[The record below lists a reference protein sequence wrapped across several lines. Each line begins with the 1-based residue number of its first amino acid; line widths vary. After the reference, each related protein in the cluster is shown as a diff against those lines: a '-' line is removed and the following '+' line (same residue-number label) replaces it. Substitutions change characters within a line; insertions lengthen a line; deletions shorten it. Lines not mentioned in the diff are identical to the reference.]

1 MIFIENN
8 FLIFYKNY
16 VIIFIESE
24 EKPMNKKEFKKSQ
37 EELAEY
43 LQFKRR
49 GFIVPA
55 KKGRGSIYKRNIKHK
70 NRKEEI

>member
-1 MIFIENN
+1 
-8 FLIFYKNY
+8 
-16 VIIFIESE
+16 
-24 EKPMNKKEFKKSQ
+24 MNKKEFKKSQ

-43 LQFKRR
+43 LQFKRH

-55 KKGRGSIYKRNIKHK
+55 KKGRGSIYKRNTKHK

>member
-1 MIFIENN
+1 
-8 FLIFYKNY
+8 
-16 VIIFIESE
+16 
-24 EKPMNKKEFKKSQ
+24 MNKKEFKKSQ

-55 KKGRGSIYKRNIKHK
+55 KKGRGSSYKRNIKHK